1 MVLLFYRIK
10 ANIPVILMGET
21 GCGKTALIIKL
32 NQILNNGKATVE
44 KINID
49 QGITEKKLWELME
62 NIDNKVKKEKDEVL
76 WVFFDKMNTCLS
88 LSLLK
93 EIFINRTYNG
103 NKLSDNIRLIGA
115 CNPYRERKENKEKY
129 EINISENNDKDL
141 VYLIY
146 PLPQSLLYYVFN
158 FGRIGDNDE
167 KIYIYN
173 YFQKMKNI
181 YMK

>member
-76 WVFFDKMNTCLS
+76 WVFFDKMNTCL
-88 LSLLK
+88 
-93 EIFINRTYNG
+93 
-103 NKLSDNIRLIGA
+103 IGA